1 MIQLQLPSNRRAV
14 PLALAALFACG
25 LAVRAAHLPADLPVI
40 LDASLYFWYASD
52 IVILGSLPADYSL
65 ANTGWPMLLSL
76 FFGLVDSGNHLNYM
90 LVQKALAAVLSAGT
104 ILPIYLICRRFFA
117 PGMALAGPAVFVFEP
132 RIIENSVQG
141 LIEPLFVLL
150 VASSLA
156 CLLSRDRRA
165 VLASFPLL
173 ALAAVTRG
181 EALALIVPYVVI
193 YVARYRRSRRD
204 LLLAPAAVAVFLLV
218 LAPVSAYKIEVS
230 GTDALF
236 MRAGSAVEEIAG
248 GIMADLST
256 PAPVAPPDAPTEAQ
270 PDAQPGE
277 PPDPVPARSGSGQI
291 ERFWGLA
298 ADLASTQTISSFPVI
313 MLLVPYGIY
322 GICRGIRMDGVAVLA
337 ILACMAGV
345 ASFGLSF
352 SFLPRYT
359 FWMAPFLCVLCVFTI
374 SRVSGIFTRRSLAAG
389 VVVALFA
396 ASSIAILEDRR
407 DDVEMREAMQV
418 AREVVQRADAVNLY
432 LPQAGYLYAAGLDD
446 VGYPILWSEFAGDTA
461 GRCMEPVYCP
471 GIKNPAG
478 SITYF
483 LTGDGAQ
490 VTHLVADDQDRRRAQ
505 FLIHLYHNED
515 EYPYLEKVYDSADHG
530 FSYHAKIFKVD
541 REALAEHLR

>member
-1 MIQLQLPSNRRAV
+1 MMQLQIPRGRRAI

-52 IVILGSLPADYSL
+52 IAILGSLPADYAP

-76 FFGLVDSGNHLNYM
+76 FFGLAGPAGHLDHM
-90 LVQKALAAVLSAGT
+90 LLQRVLSAVLSAGT

-117 PGMALAGPAVFVFEP
+117 PGIALAGPALFVLEP

-181 EALALIVPYVVI
+181 EALSLIVPYVAI
-193 YVARYRRSRRD
+193 YVARHRKSRRD
-204 LLLAPAAVAVFLLV
+204 LLLAPAAVALFLLV
-218 LAPVSAYKIEVS
+218 LAPVSMHRISVE

-236 MRAGSAVEEIAG
+236 MRAGGAVEGITGRIASEL
-248 GIMADLST
+248 A
-256 PAPVAPPDAPTEAQ
+256 PAPDPADPGGDRPPDR
-270 PDAQPGE
+270 
-277 PPDPVPARSGSGQI
+277 PPDPPPRPAGTGQV

-298 ADLASTQTISSFPVI
+298 ADLASTQTPSSFPVI
-313 MLLVPYGIY
+313 MLLVPYGVY

-337 ILACMAGV
+337 VLCSMAGV
-345 ASFGLSF
+345 AAFGLSF

-359 FWMAPFLCVLCVFTI
+359 FWMAPLLCVLCVFTI
-374 SRVSGIFTRRSLAAG
+374 SRISGMFTRRSLAAG

-396 ASSIAILEDRR
+396 VSSVAVLEDRR
-407 DDVEMREAMQV
+407 DDLGGREAAQV
-418 AREVVQRADAVNLY
+418 AREVVQRADVVNLY
-432 LPQAGYLYAAGLDD
+432 LPQVGYLYAAGLEGT
-446 VGYPILWSEFAGDTA
+446 GYPILRSEFEGETA
-461 GRCMEPVYCP
+461 GRCTEPVYCP

-483 LTGDGAQ
+483 LTGAGAG

-530 FSYHAKIFKVD
+530 FSYHAKIFEVD

>member
-1 MIQLQLPSNRRAV
+1 MQLQILRGRRAV

-25 LAVRAAHLPADLPVI
+25 MALRLAHLPADLPVI

-52 IVILGSLPADYSL
+52 IAILGSLPADYAP

-76 FFGLVDSGNHLNYM
+76 FFGLAGPAGHLDHM
-90 LVQKALAAVLSAGT
+90 LLQRVLSAVLSAGT
-104 ILPIYLICRRFFA
+104 ILPVYVICRRFFA
-117 PGMALAGPAVFVFEP
+117 PGIALAGPALFVLEP

-181 EALALIVPYVVI
+181 EALSLIVPYVAI
-193 YVARYRRSRRD
+193 YVARHRKSRRD
-204 LLLAPAAVAVFLLV
+204 LLLAPAAVALFLLV
-218 LAPVSAYKIEVS
+218 LAPVSMHRISVE

-236 MRAGSAVEEIAG
+236 MRAGGAVEGITGRIASG
-248 GIMADLST
+248 LA
-256 PAPVAPPDAPTEAQ
+256 PAPDPADPGGDRPPDR
-270 PDAQPGE
+270 
-277 PPDPVPARSGSGQI
+277 PPDPPPRPAGTGQLD
-291 ERFWGLA
+291 RFWGLA
-298 ADLASTQTISSFPVI
+298 ADLAGTRTPSSFPVI

-322 GICRGIRMDGVAVLA
+322 AICRGIRMDGVAVLVV
-337 ILACMAGV
+337 LGGMAGV
-345 ASFGLSF
+345 AAFGLSF

-359 FWMAPFLCVLCVFTI
+359 FWMAPFLCVLCVFTV
-374 SRVSGIFTRRSLAAG
+374 SRISGIFTRRSLAAG
-389 VVVALFA
+389 AVVALFA
-396 ASSIAILEDRR
+396 ASSIAVLEDRR
-407 DDVEMREAMQV
+407 DDVGEREAAQV
-418 AREVVQRADAVNLY
+418 AREVVDRAGVVNLY
-432 LPQAGYLYAAGLDD
+432 LPQAGYLYAAGLEDA
-446 VGYPILWSEFAGDTA
+446 GYPILRSEFAGDTA
-461 GRCMEPVYCP
+461 GRCIEPVYCP

-478 SITYF
+478 EITWF
-483 LTGDGAQ
+483 LEGAGSG

-530 FSYHAKIFKVD
+530 FSYHAKIFEVD
-541 REALAEHLR
+541 RGALAEYVRQRDG